1 MLDLNDVAIFVK
13 VVERESFSA
22 AGREL
27 GMSASSVSKHIA
39 RLERHLGVH
48 LLNRT
53 THHLF
58 VTEAGREFFQ
68 SGTKAIAE
76 IEAGRNAAVSLSD
89 EAGGSLRIHAT
100 LDIGQTLIGPAL
112 AAFMRAHPAI
122 SVELDMSVEAVNLME
137 QRVEA
142 AIRSKEIRD
151 RTLGFPSVQVRALAP
166 VRYAVVA
173 APIYLAQ
180 HGRPAAPEELPAHSC
195 LVHSTQN
202 GANRWRFKG
211 GAGEYDVA
219 VRGRFRSNNARAVRS
234 AALAGLGLARLPE
247 FAITDELRNGD
258 LVTVFRDEVC
268 SDRTIRAYYP
278 RTNRMANKLRLLLD
292 FLRQDLP
299 ERMATHRAPPVAEQ
313 LCPELAGSR

>member
-13 VVERESFSA
+13 VVECESFSA

-27 GMSASSVSKHIA
+27 GMSASAVSKHVA

-68 SGTKAIAE
+68 YGTKAIAE
-76 IEAGRNAAVSLSD
+76 IETGRNAAVSLSD
-89 EAGGSLRIHAT
+89 EAGGVLRIHVT
-100 LDIGQTLIGPAL
+100 LDIGQTLIAPAL
-112 AAFMRAHPAI
+112 AVFMRTHPAI
-122 SVELDMSVEAVNLME
+122 SVEVDMSVEAVNLME

-151 RTLGFPSVQVRALAP
+151 RTLGFPSIQVCRLAP

-173 APIYLAQ
+173 APSYLAQ
-180 HGRPAAPEELPAHSC
+180 HGRPASPAELRAHNC
-195 LVHSTQN
+195 LIHSTQN
-202 GANRWRFKG
+202 GADRWRFRRTS
-211 GAGEYDVA
+211 AEYDVA
-219 VRGRFRSNNARAVRS
+219 VSGRFRSNNARAVRS
-234 AALAGLGLARLPE
+234 AALEGLGLARLPE
-247 FAITDELRNGD
+247 FAVMAELKSGD
-258 LVTVFRDEVC
+258 LVAVFHDEVC

-278 RTNRMANKLRLLLD
+278 QTNRMPKKLRLLLD
-292 FLRQDLP
+292 FLRKDLP
-299 ERMATHRAPPVAEQ
+299 ARMAMHQSSQTQEHLLSA
-313 LCPELAGSR
+313 